1 MEFPEE
7 IKRIRQKCFFTQH
20 DFAKEI
26 QVAFSTVN
34 RWEGGKA
41 KPNLTAMKNI
51 KEFCLRN
58 DIEYASVEEM
68 ADKIVKVV
76 DTVEPDPELT
86 ARYNARYDQF
96 RQIYPAC
103 KELFDI
109 IQ

>member
-41 KPNLTAMKNI
+41 KPNLIAMKNI

-58 DIEYASVEEM
+58 DIEYASVEE
-68 ADKIVKVV
+68 AWLEFEVKG
-76 DTVEPDPELT
+76 T
-86 ARYNARYDQF
+86 YGGG
-96 RQIYPAC
+96 
-103 KELFDI
+103 KK
-109 IQ
+109 